1 MTDPATL
8 GLEDPEFV
16 GALPFM
22 REGLRKLL
30 VDAENPHGAARLIA
44 INPVLRAEFQSV
56 LGKLE
61 ANALPIT
68 PDALTAILR
77 HAAPDLG
84 LVVAPEV
91 MDRLLAPYLETLADM
106 PERAV
111 VSALDR
117 WRASELYPK
126 DPGRHSVFPR
136 PDELEALAQPA
147 RIEIKAALYR
157 AHQAVE
163 AIKRLPPPEPT
174 AEEMAAR
181 RQFLI
186 DTGVMDASG
195 KFLGL
200 GRAAPVTMPDDDCG
214 EMF

>member
-1 MTDPATL
+1 MMDTL
-8 GLEDPEFV
+8 GLPDPEYV

-44 INPVLRAEFQSV
+44 INPVLRVEFQAV
-56 LGKLE
+56 LGKME
-61 ANALPIT
+61 ANSLPIT

-77 HAAPDLG
+77 QAAPGLG
-84 LVVAPEV
+84 IEGLSDDV
-91 MDRLLAPYLETLADM
+91 MDRLFAPYLETLADM

-111 VSALDR
+111 VIALDR
-117 WRASELYPK
+117 WRAAELYPK

-147 RIEIKAALYR
+147 RIEIKTALYR

-174 AEEMAAR
+174 PDEMRAR

-200 GRAAPVTMPDDDCG
+200 GTKAPPVTIPDDDCG
-214 EMF
+214 EMI